1 MPQLRLSG
9 TSYHSG
15 RQADMEY
22 NLHIGHS
29 GDALNLLDQI
39 LEQASLDQETREAL
53 EFLRDAIDRVLF

>member
-1 MPQLRLSG
+1 
-9 TSYHSG
+9 
-15 RQADMEY
+15 MEY

-53 EFLRDAIDRVLF
+53 EFLRDAIDRGLF